1 MLPNS
6 LTPDRLHLEIA
17 SDGTLRAQIEGDRC
31 GLNVQVLRAMP
42 LSAPDT
48 LLVLRDGGGK
58 ELGLLENLDGFDA
71 AARLIIEDALQNRYF
86 LPKILKINSIYE
98 RFGSAQWEVET
109 DRGPAS
115 ISTKAMHESVLEIG
129 PNRYML
135 RDNEENRYEIPNVN
149 DLDEASRMRFAG
161 KF

>member
-6 LTPDRLHLEIA
+6 LTPDRLHLETA
-17 SDGTLRAQIEGDRC
+17 PDGTLRAQIEGDRC
-31 GLNVQVLRAMP
+31 GINVQVLRAMP
-42 LSAPDT
+42 LSAPDE
-48 LLVLRDGGGK
+48 LVVLRDGGGK
-58 ELGLLENLDGFDA
+58 ELGLLEKLKDFDA
-71 AARLIIEDALQNRYF
+71 STRQLLQDALENRYF

-115 ISTKAMHESVLEIG
+115 ISTKAMHEAIMEIG
-129 PNRYML
+129 PNRYLL
-135 RDNEENRYEIPNVN
+135 RDNEENRFEIPNIN
-149 DLDEASRMRFAG
+149 ELDEASRMRFAG